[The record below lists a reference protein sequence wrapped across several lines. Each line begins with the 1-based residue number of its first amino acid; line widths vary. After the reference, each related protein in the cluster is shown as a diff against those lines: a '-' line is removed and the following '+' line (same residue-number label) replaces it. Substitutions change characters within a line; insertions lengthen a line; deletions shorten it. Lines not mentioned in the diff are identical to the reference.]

1 MRAFLLLFTLLSFV
15 FQLHGQTDFFGY
27 SLTGQSPTAVNT
39 YVFAD
44 MVNETSFVSN
54 KANLQEFE
62 HAARQI
68 NLFNL
73 GVSYATQVFG
83 LDTFNRIQINLDTVV
98 GNNYNKNAF
107 RFQAGLLYEL
117 WDRQQATLV
126 RIGGSRF
133 RAGGFSLALRQ
144 EVSLMQD
151 GREFELVPAAAMDHS
166 VFANVY
172 VGLETGFDSGFSMSV
187 EESGILQ
194 VVTDHLVRDV
204 AAGSLTF
211 DEYKIIE
218 GRLHESIQYQAPKN
232 TGGSEWYVLGLI
244 KGQVYTR
251 PLINI
256 PVRFRLGMEYGLD
269 LTRIRKRN
277 QSRFAIFL
285 GVGYLLY

>member
-1 MRAFLLLFTLLSFV
+1 MRAFLLLCTFLSLAVLLPA
-15 FQLHGQTDFFGY
+15 QTDFFGY
-27 SLTGQSPTAVNT
+27 SLTGQSPNSVKT
-39 YVFAD
+39 YVIAELT
-44 MVNETSFVSN
+44 NETSFVSN

-62 HAARQI
+62 HASRQI
-68 NLFNL
+68 GLFNL

-98 GNNYNKNAF
+98 GSGFTKNAF
-107 RFQAGLLYEL
+107 RFQTGLLYEL
-117 WDRQQATLV
+117 WDRKQATLI

-133 RAGGFSLALRQ
+133 RAGGFSMALRQ
-144 EVSLMQD
+144 EVSLMRD
-151 GREFELVPAAAMDHS
+151 GREFELVPAPAMDHS

-172 VGLETGFDSGFSMSV
+172 IGVETGFDSGFSMSV

-194 VVTDHLVRDV
+194 IVTDHLVRDV
-204 AAGSLTF
+204 ASGGLTF

-232 TGGSEWYVLGLI
+232 TGGSEWYILGLI

-256 PVRFRLGMEYGLD
+256 PVQFRLGAEFGLD
-269 LTRIRKRN
+269 LTRISKRN
-277 QSRFAIFL
+277 QSRFAISL
-285 GVGYLLY
+285 GIGYLLY